1 MDHNLC
7 QTAIAFAKQ
16 KSKCSQSVRTIKAYN
31 YMTQVDFPC
40 KQITFVVGGWCN
52 YGCRCPVHHRHV
64 LMPSIVCYHSVIHS
78 YVRSVFLS
86 NGHHPITMCSPW
98 LQIRSHISPDQLPYR
113 WPNVRPQPSALSLAL
128 KHVGQ
133 PQLLLISCCGRR
145 WPQCRIGG

>member
-1 MDHNLC
+1 MDRNLC

-31 YMTQVDFPC
+31 YMTQVDFPY
-40 KQITFVVGGWCN
+40 KQITFVAGGVVQLWMSLS
-52 YGCRCPVHHRHV
+52 CPSSSCPHAFNLVSSLCHTFIRPFCS
-64 LMPSIVCYHSVIHS
+64 LS
-78 YVRSVFLS
+78 YV
-86 NGHHPITMCSPW
+86 HHPITMCSPW

-113 WPNVRPQPSALSLAL
+113 WPNVRPPPSALSLAL